1 MYFSRKKKL
10 PTLSE
15 SEKLRAKQKEEY
27 LNDDT
32 QTIVVA
38 LDTIHDFEFMKI
50 LLRDMNGTVKN
61 DPRVANLI
69 KEGAQL
75 AGYGD
80 IAMGT
85 FDLGSTDAAAF
96 TLSGYPASSLLAV
109 DPAPARYYHTRLDN
123 ENCLDEKTIEAGL
136 KITLE
141 TVFLF
146 DKKGI

>member
-1 MYFSRKKKL
+1 MQKKH
-10 PTLSE
+10 
-15 SEKLRAKQKEEY
+15 KEEF
-27 LNDDT
+27 LNEDV

-38 LDTIHDFEFMKI
+38 LDTIHDFEFLKI
-50 LLRDMNGTVKN
+50 LLRDMNGTVKS

-85 FDLGSTDAAAF
+85 IDLGSTDAAAF
-96 TLSGYPASSLLAV
+96 SLNGYPASSLLAV

-123 ENCLDEKTIEAGL
+123 EDCLDENAIEAGF